1 MKNQAC
7 KTWQSAEYEYKDL
20 TINNGISSSHTEIK
34 AARIKNVQFCVLKGR
49 LYKCA

>member
-20 TINNGISSSHTEIK
+20 TTNKGISSNTEIK
-34 AARIKNVQFCVLKGR
+34 AARIKNVQFFGVKGR